1 MKIALYDS
9 QFRVNLTYLMLG
21 FDEALNFILSE
32 TGSTNFNYQL
42 SSDWL
47 PFANTTFKH
56 SRRDMVWYLK

>member
-1 MKIALYDS
+1 
-9 QFRVNLTYLMLG
+9 MLG

-32 TGSTNFNYQL
+32 TSSTNFNYQL

-56 SRRDMVWYLK
+56 SRRDLVWYLK